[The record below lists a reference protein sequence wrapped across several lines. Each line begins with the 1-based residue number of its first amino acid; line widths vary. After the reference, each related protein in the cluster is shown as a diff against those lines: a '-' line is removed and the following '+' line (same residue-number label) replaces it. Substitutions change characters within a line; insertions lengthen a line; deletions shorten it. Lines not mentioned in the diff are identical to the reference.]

1 MITLSPKTAI
11 KALRIASEAS
21 DIKVSILNVT
31 PRISNALT
39 SVSKI
44 KIKSAVFSFEQT
56 LIPNE

>member
-11 KALRIASEAS
+11 NALRIASEAS

-31 PRISNALT
+31 PRITNVLT

-44 KIKSAVFSFEQT
+44 KIKSDVFLFEQT
-56 LIPNE
+56 LFPNE